1 MKMGQLTTPVFL
13 LCPNPVRKTPCPP
26 HPARRHL
33 HRRRRHKPRLTPG
46 VVTVPGGI
54 REKVTTSQSVEIK
67 VKSFHEI
74 TFTEVL

>member
-1 MKMGQLTTPVFL
+1 MKMGQLTTPVFP

-33 HRRRRHKPRLTPG
+33 LRRRRHKPRLTPG

-54 REKVTTSQSVEIK
+54 REKVTVYLTICRN
-67 VKSFHEI
+67 KSKI
-74 TFTEVL
+74 VS